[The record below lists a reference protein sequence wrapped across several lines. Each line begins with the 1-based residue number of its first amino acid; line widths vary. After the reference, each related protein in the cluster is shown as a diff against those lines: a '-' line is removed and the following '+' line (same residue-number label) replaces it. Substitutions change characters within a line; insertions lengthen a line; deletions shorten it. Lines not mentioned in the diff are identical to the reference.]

1 MHRTIQTVTKM
12 VLASLLCVVTF
23 HVSPVAALD
32 PANGEVLLTVS
43 GEISSSNN
51 GDVAEFDVEMLEEIG
66 TVTFETSTI
75 WTEGPQVFTGVE
87 LDDLL
92 AVLGVEG
99 GSLRASAV
107 NDYAVEIPASDAVDG
122 GPIVAFLRN
131 GERMSIRNNGPLWI
145 VYPYDKS
152 EDYQSELIY
161 SRSIWQLDRIEVLP

>member
-12 VLASLLCVVTF
+12 VLASLLCAITL

-32 PANGEVLLTVS
+32 SANGEVLLTVS

-75 WTEGPQVFTGVE
+75 WTDGPQVFTGVE

-107 NDYAVEIPASDAVDG
+107 NDYAVEIPVSDAVDG

-131 GERMSIRNNGPLWI
+131 GGRMSVRDKGPLWI
-145 VYPYDKS
+145 VYPFDSS
-152 EDYQSELIY
+152 EEYQAELIY